1 MAEQAHVKKRRRIR
15 TDEIEF
21 IVQFYHPSIT
31 TEQVTQ
37 LLLQTYKDFVQ
48 VNTFKRPNDTLDI
61 KYAQLKTSPI
71 KEAEDELRIAV
82 VVELRHYTLIKYD
95 YGGLRDQLILKL
107 RMRNGSIVITP
118 SNHVSFDVLK
128 NYSVEEEAVEELKQ
142 FYTPAQPA
150 TPLGASTM
158 TVQQIVREAQPVKQ
172 PSPFD
177 SFIEYA
183 KMGGCMV
190 LGMMMGAKMGG
201 AKVEAPQPQ
210 QPPQPTFGY
219 QTLNF

>member
-1 MAEQAHVKKRRRIR
+1 MAEQAYVKKRRRIR

-128 NYSVEEEAVEELKQ
+128 NYSVEEEAVEEMKQ

-150 TPLGASTM
+150 P
-158 TVQQIVREAQPVKQ
+158 VQQITPISASTTKQ

-201 AKVEAPQPQ
+201 VKVEAPQPQ